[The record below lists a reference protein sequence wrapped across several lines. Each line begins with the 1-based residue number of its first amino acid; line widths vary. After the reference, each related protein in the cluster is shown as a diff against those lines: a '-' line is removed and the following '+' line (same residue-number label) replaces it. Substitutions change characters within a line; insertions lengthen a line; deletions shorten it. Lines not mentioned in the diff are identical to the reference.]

1 MIKVIQKE
9 FIITLDQLSK
19 YYQKTDKS
27 LWPEKL
33 KKGLINLYF
42 NNVS

>member
-19 YYQKTDKS
+19 YYKKYDQS
-27 LWPEKL
+27 LWPEKI
-33 KKGLINLYF
+33 KKDK
-42 NNVS
+42 

>member
-1 MIKVIQKE
+1 MKEKRLKNMIKVIQKE
-9 FIITLDQLSK
+9 FIITVDQLSK

-33 KKGLINLYF
+33 K
-42 NNVS
+42 S